1 MTSWLVESYAPGST
15 DLAEVDQRAR
25 EAAATLTLAGTPVRY
40 VRTIFVRGD
49 ETCFHVFEGPIGQAL
64 REGGATRLARGGG
77 SWRQSHEASRRAG
90 DRRRRHP
97 CDAGRAGPA
106 PVWRSRP
113 RACVVS

>member
-49 ETCFHVFEGPIGQAL
+49 ETCFHVFEAPSAESV
-64 REGGATRLARGGG
+64 REVV
-77 SWRQSHEASRRAG
+77 RRASLAAQ
-90 DRRRRHP
+90 RIVEAEP
-97 CDAGRAGPA
+97 
-106 PVWRSRP
+106 
-113 RACVVS
+113 